1 MGDEIFF
8 ARYRICR
15 DPQGNPEETGRAGA
29 AITYQGVDE
38 NSNQPVVLQL
48 VPLAAIDQIRR
59 DEFETRAKSLCELDH
74 VNVARVLAAGI
85 EHDHFV
91 FVTEYLRGETAD
103 AWVVAH
109 GTMAVDTVLRV
120 GIQVV
125 RATAAAAFHG
135 LIHRAIQPSNII
147 ILRGE
152 SPSGGWPFIKL
163 LNFGAAALAVHG
175 ESNQARELAPA
186 VMPQFASPEQVG
198 NQPIDFRSE
207 IYSLGATMCFLLT
220 GAVPLPGGDDPKTT
234 RPGRR
239 RLPELRSMPK
249 PVRNLLG
256 VMLSENPEDR
266 PLDPVVLER
275 YMLKILDEVE
285 RRHAF
290 ARKVGIPLAAY
301 VQRKIVRS
309 PSRVAQ
315 IVRGGIAAAALL
327 MALGA
332 VGAIFYPNYFHRTR
346 SVREIGVPVGVPVTE
361 SKTVAPAAPP
371 LSPANTASAARSAAS
386 PSAPQSALASR
397 TPHAPSTLL
406 ARRSESAG
414 SLGPTVSPTAPSSS
428 SSLASRQEPAV
439 SQAKPKN
446 QPMAAPNSTPPPVTQ
461 IARSDNPNSSS
472 SAGKG
477 NKPATPTLAETDA
490 VAARDD
496 SREPKPPSEQPDTGD
511 TWSLSRSKD
520 RDKTQPKV
528 AVRSQ
533 TKSMAWSR
541 HREFVNGRWTRAH
554 FIGTTPRGN
563 LLFRLPSGKIVA
575 MTPEHRQLPIADR
588 PRVRPPLPEPRI
600 HYGPSPD
607 GYPPP
612 DYDY

>member
-8 ARYRICR
+8 ARYRLCR

-29 AITYQGVDE
+29 AITYRGVDE

-91 FVTEYLRGETAD
+91 FLTEYLRGETAD

-109 GTMAVDTVLRV
+109 GTMAVDAVLRV

-135 LIHRAIQPSNII
+135 LTHHAIQPSNII

-163 LNFGAAALAVHG
+163 LNFGAAALEVHG

-198 NQPIDFRSE
+198 NQQIDFRSE

-220 GAVPLPGGDDPKTT
+220 GAVPLPGGDDPKTI

-239 RLPELRSMPK
+239 RLPELRTMPK
-249 PVRNLLG
+249 PVRKLLG
-256 VMLSENPEDR
+256 VMLAENPENR

-275 YMLKILDEVE
+275 YMLTILDEVE

-332 VGAIFYPNYFHRTR
+332 VGAIFYPSYFHRTR
-346 SVREIGVPVGVPVTE
+346 SVKEIGVPVGVPVTE

-386 PSAPQSALASR
+386 PSASQSALASR
-397 TPHAPSTLL
+397 T
-406 ARRSESAG
+406 
-414 SLGPTVSPTAPSSS
+414 PTAPSSS
-428 SSLASRQEPAV
+428 SSLASRPEPAA

-511 TWSLSRSKD
+511 TSSLSRSKD

-588 PRVRPPLPEPRI
+588 PRIRQLPHEPPTYFAPPP
-600 HYGPSPD
+600 Y